1 MPKSKSS
8 TEIQSMVNR
17 RFFEVVDC
25 LVENGTL
32 HSLSGFAI
40 ECGLHAP
47 RYREMRAV
55 YGTRPT
61 MGSSSR
67 YVAVETEALF
77 YLIARYHVSA
87 DWLMTGRGR
96 MFEHNETYR

>member
-1 MPKSKSS
+1 MPKA
-8 TEIQSMVNR
+8 EITAIQTMVNR
-17 RFFEVVDC
+17 RFFTAIEA
-25 LVENGTL
+25 LVERGDIK
-32 HSLSGFAI
+32 SLSGFI
-40 ECGLHAP
+40 TQCELHAP

-55 YGTRPT
+55 YGIRPT

-96 MFEHNETYR
+96 MIEHNETYR